1 MEFIEMKNTVLLK
14 KKNSL
19 GVSPEELRITRSL
32 LCGQAFR
39 WVRLDS
45 DIWGGVISQ
54 HLVALRQTD
63 MDIYFHFY
71 SDAVQTSE
79 ARALLWDY
87 FQLDSS
93 LKSLYKTWSADSNFS
108 KRVQSQGLIG
118 LRVLRQDPVENVFS
132 FICSSNNHITRISSM
147 VKSLCEEYGT
157 FLDSLPDASGKAVQ
171 FYSFPE
177 IEMLAAEGVEL
188 RLRELGFGYRAK
200 FVAASARMILDK
212 GGSTWLHGLRAL
224 PYADAHNA
232 LLCLPGVGPKVADC
246 VCLMSLDKVG
256 AIPVDTHVWQIAQRD
271 YGMVGAST
279 KTVTKALY
287 THIGEAFRK
296 VFGEHAGWAH
306 TVLFCADLKGS
317 SQQ

>member
-1 MEFIEMKNTVLLK
+1 
-14 KKNSL
+14 
-19 GVSPEELRITRSL
+19 
-32 LCGQAFR
+32 
-39 WVRLDS
+39 
-45 DIWGGVISQ
+45 
-54 HLVALRQTD
+54 
-63 MDIYFHFY
+63 
-71 SDAVQTSE
+71 
-79 ARALLWDY
+79 
-87 FQLDSS
+87 
-93 LKSLYKTWSADSNFS
+93 
-108 KRVQSQGLIG
+108 
-118 LRVLRQDPVENVFS
+118 
-132 FICSSNNHITRISSM
+132 M

-200 FVAASARMILDK
+200 FVAASARMILRI
-212 GGSTWLHGLRAL
+212 RA
-224 PYADAHNA
+224 D
-232 LLCLPGVGPKVADC
+232 LLGYMVYEHCRMQMPICTMCLPGVGPKVADC
-246 VCLMSLDKVG
+246 VCLMR
-256 AIPVDTHVWQIAQRD
+256 RD

>member
-1 MEFIEMKNTVLLK
+1 MWH
-14 KKNSL
+14 SL

-108 KRVQSQGLIG
+108 K
-118 LRVLRQDPVENVFS
+118 
-132 FICSSNNHITRISSM
+132 
-147 VKSLCEEYGT
+147 
-157 FLDSLPDASGKAVQ
+157 
-171 FYSFPE
+171 
-177 IEMLAAEGVEL
+177 
-188 RLRELGFGYRAK
+188 
-200 FVAASARMILDK
+200 
-212 GGSTWLHGLRAL
+212 
-224 PYADAHNA
+224 
-232 LLCLPGVGPKVADC
+232 
-246 VCLMSLDKVG
+246 
-256 AIPVDTHVWQIAQRD
+256 
-271 YGMVGAST
+271 
-279 KTVTKALY
+279 
-287 THIGEAFRK
+287 
-296 VFGEHAGWAH
+296 
-306 TVLFCADLKGS
+306 KGS
-317 SQQ
+317 ESRINRTPGTATRSS